1 MKLHY
6 ATASP
11 FARKVVVCMHELGLA
26 DRVEVVASA
35 VTPVD
40 PNADINAV
48 NAIGKIPTL
57 VLDDGSGVFD
67 SRVICE
73 YLDNLSDGSVFPAQG
88 PERLKAMRLQ
98 AMGDGICDTAVA
110 LRYETFLRPEAHRWP
125 EFIDSQKERLNR
137 TFQQLEDDF
146 LGDLDGVHIGSIA
159 VAAALGYIDFRMSD
173 LGWRDGRPGLTA
185 WYEAFS
191 ARPSMVAT
199 EPE

>member
-11 FARKVVVCMHELGLA
+11 FARKVVVCMHELGLG

-73 YLDNLSDGSVFPAQG
+73 YLDALSDSSVFPAQG
-88 PERLKAMRLQ
+88 PERLKALRLQ

-125 EFIDSQKERLNR
+125 EFIASQKERLNR
-137 TFQQLEDDF
+137 TFQQLEDEF
-146 LGDLDGVHIGSIA
+146 LGDLEGVHVGSIA
-159 VAAALGYIDFRMSD
+159 VAAALGYIDFRMAD
-173 LGWRDGRPGLTA
+173 LGWRDGRPGLA
-185 WYEAFS
+185 GWYEEFS

-199 EPE
+199 KPE

>member
-40 PNADINAV
+40 PNAEINAV

-73 YLDNLSDGSVFPAQG
+73 YLNTLSDGSVFPAQG
-88 PERLKAMRLQ
+88 PERLKALRLQ
-98 AMGDGICDTAVA
+98 AVGDGICDTAVA

-125 EFIDSQKERLNR
+125 EFIASQKERLNR
-137 TFQQLEDDF
+137 TFQQLEDEL
-146 LGDLDGVHIGSIA
+146 LGDLEDVHIGSIA

-173 LGWRDGRPGLTA
+173 LGWRDGRPGLAA

-199 EPE
+199 KPE